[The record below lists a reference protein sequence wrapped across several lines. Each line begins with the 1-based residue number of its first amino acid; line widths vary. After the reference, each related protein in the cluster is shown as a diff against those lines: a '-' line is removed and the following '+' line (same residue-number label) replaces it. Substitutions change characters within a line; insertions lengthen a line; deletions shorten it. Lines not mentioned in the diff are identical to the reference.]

1 VYYRTALTAF
11 AIAAL
16 LAGCTTGK
24 TTRAPDAPAVS
35 SHSGPVCFLPAALPT
50 DIKARK
56 IGDLE
61 AKKES
66 YGGMAKVIQAAAD
79 EARRSGADVVADFQT
94 THRIGFG
101 ALAIPVASGE
111 SYKLDDEVTID
122 CTKLGGTLR

>member
-1 VYYRTALTAF
+1 
-11 AIAAL
+11 

-24 TTRAPDAPAVS
+24 TIRAPDAPVVS
-35 SHSGPVCFLPAALPT
+35 SYSGPVCFLPAALPA
-50 DIKARK
+50 DLKAMK

-94 THRIGFG
+94 THRMGFG

-111 SYKLDDEVTID
+111 SYKLDDGVTID
-122 CTKLGGTLR
+122 CAKLGGTLR